1 MPNFLAITKWPVSC
15 SMTEKSR
22 ATRKMTQPIRS
33 IRSSFPSGVK
43 LACPPPGPVVDR
55 QHVRHGGN
63 GRTRGVMLREYPGH
77 GVNNPGKADASR
89 LEGRHARLVR
99 RVVDRG
105 RGAAD

>member
-33 IRSSFPSGVK
+33 IRPSFPSGVK
-43 LACPPPGPVVDR
+43 FARPPPGPVVDR
-55 QHVRHGGN
+55 QHVRHSGD
-63 GRTRGVMLREYPGH
+63 GRARGVMLRDYLRH
-77 GVNNPGKADASR
+77 GVNNPREADASR

-99 RVVDRG
+99 RVVH
-105 RGAAD
+105 